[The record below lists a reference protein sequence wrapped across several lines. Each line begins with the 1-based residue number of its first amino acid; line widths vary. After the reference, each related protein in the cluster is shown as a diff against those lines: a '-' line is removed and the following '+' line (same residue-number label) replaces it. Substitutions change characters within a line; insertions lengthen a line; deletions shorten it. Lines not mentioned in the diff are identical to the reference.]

1 MKPLRI
7 ILEFAGKNWGAFSPQ
22 VDGVIATGQTHSEC
36 LDEYLSALR
45 SHLGWIVE
53 DGDPVPPID
62 LGRVIVFTAVYSRDL
77 GRLRKSLGASQ
88 GTVAERL
95 GLPQSRISELEREPG
110 SVSFERMQRY
120 LAVLADLGDMPVP
133 PSVSLVEDDSA
144 ASA

>member
-7 ILEFAGKNWGAFSPQ
+7 ILEFAGKNWGASSPQ
-22 VDGVIATGQTHSEC
+22 VDGVIATGGTLREC

-45 SHLGWIVE
+45 SHLDWMTE
-53 DGDPVPPID
+53 DGDSVPAID
-62 LGRVIVFTAVYSRDL
+62 LGRVIVHTTVYSEDL

-88 GTVAERL
+88 STVAERL
-95 GLPQSRISELEREPG
+95 GLPQSRISELEKDPG

-120 LAVLADLGDMPVP
+120 LAVIADLADMPVP
-133 PSVSLVEDDSA
+133 PSVSLSDDQSA